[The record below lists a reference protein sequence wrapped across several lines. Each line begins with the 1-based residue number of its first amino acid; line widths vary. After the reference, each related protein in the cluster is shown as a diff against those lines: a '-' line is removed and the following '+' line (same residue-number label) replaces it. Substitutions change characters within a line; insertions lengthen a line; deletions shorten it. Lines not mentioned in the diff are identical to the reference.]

1 MYYFNKHAN
10 DLTLGEATI
19 LAGIP
24 KSPSYYSPISNEENA
39 KKRQLSIL
47 NSMVE
52 NGYIT
57 QNERDNAYNEEL
69 VFTNN
74 FDNDEITSLMYYQ
87 DAVIN
92 ELKSILNTNA
102 SIKSQISSIYH
113 EPKDIENEKVP
124 EGEIFSYMDNNDIN
138 VKKKKHKKKSLS
150 LLERKLSSLSS
161 INNRRNILRVNN
173 INRSHNSKNNS
184 KRVNINKINKIEI
197 QNYINNPKNERTR
210 AFLSKMMD

>member
-1 MYYFNKHAN
+1 MQENCFKQ
-10 DLTLGEATI
+10 
-19 LAGIP
+19 
-24 KSPSYYSPISNEENA
+24 KS
-39 KKRQLSIL
+39 
-47 NSMVE
+47 
-52 NGYIT
+52 
-57 QNERDNAYNEEL
+57 
-69 VFTNN
+69 
-74 FDNDEITSLMYYQ
+74 TSKEKE
-87 DAVIN
+87 IN

-173 INRSHNSKNNS
+173 INRSHNSKNN
-184 KRVNINKINKIEI
+184 
-197 QNYINNPKNERTR
+197 
-210 AFLSKMMD
+210 